1 LLPRDA
7 LYCVLGYASFT
18 VDGQGGR
25 VGPSAQDWAAGVL
38 HTLPRLE
45 RLTLVVTA
53 GVLHTLPLLERLTL
67 VTLVYDAYLILDRP
81 LFVCRHR
88 DDERQESCGAL
99 AGGSGSRVPGRGL
112 C

>member
-1 LLPRDA
+1 MLPRDA

-38 HTLPRLE
+38 HTLP
-45 RLTLVVTA
+45 
-53 GVLHTLPLLERLTL
+53 LLERLTL
-67 VTLVYDAYLILDRP
+67 VTLVYDAYRILDRP

-88 DDERQESCGAL
+88 DDEREESCGAL
-99 AGGSGSRVPGRGL
+99 ASGSGSRVPGRGL